1 MSQED
6 LAERHP
12 TEQEE
17 RERFSFRW
25 SDLPLVTADISGTG
39 GVVRTSPDDFRVT
52 EIPLYLP
59 EGTGSHRYLLV
70 EKRGYNTRELVQ
82 ALMRGGVEEKAIG
95 VAGLKDKAAVTVQ
108 WLSVPKRF
116 GEAVGELAALPG
128 VRILDESFHRNK
140 LGIGHLRG
148 NRFEITIRGVRPD
161 ALASAEET
169 LRALAL
175 RGSPNWFGPQR
186 FGRFGG
192 NAYDGL
198 RVLRGEDVPGG
209 HRLKRFFLS
218 ALQSTLFNAILA
230 RRIEAGLYQQVVEG
244 DYARKHDTG
253 GTFLVED
260 AALESPRAERLEISA
275 TLPLFGRK
283 VKQSVGRAGEFEE
296 EVLGEYGLRWVQFA
310 ARHGDRR
317 STRVLLEDVEVSAEV
332 VPEVPEAWDP
342 AVGED
347 ATPHAVPSGRSHGE
361 ESALRLAF
369 SLPKGSYATAVLREI
384 MKEDVDAPFERPEE
398 LE

>member
-1 MSQED
+1 MTQPATGEP
-6 LAERHP
+6 AERD
-12 TEQEE
+12 
-17 RERFSFRW
+17 RYVFRW
-25 SDLPLVTADISGTG
+25 SDLPLVTPDIPGTG
-39 GVVRTSPDDFRVT
+39 GVVRTVPEDFRVT
-52 EIPLYLP
+52 EIPTYLP

-82 ALMRGGVEEKAIG
+82 ALMRGGVEERAIG

-108 WLSVPKRF
+108 WLSVPKRYP
-116 GEAVGELAALPG
+116 EAVGELAALPG

-140 LGIGHLRG
+140 LGIGHLQG
-148 NRFEITIRGVRPD
+148 NRFEITIRGVAQGAEEAARA
-161 ALASAEET
+161 ALAAVAE
-169 LRALAL
+169 

-218 ALQSTLFNAILA
+218 ALQSTLFNALLA
-230 RRIEAGLYQQVVEG
+230 RRIELGLYQQVITG

-260 AALESPRAERLEISA
+260 AVVETPRAERLEISA

-283 VKQSVGRAGEFEE
+283 VKQSVMAAGELEQA
-296 EVLGEYGLRWVQFA
+296 VLDRFGLRWVQFT

-317 STRVLLEDVEVSAEV
+317 STRVLLTDTEVGTVSLAE
-332 VPEVPEAWDP
+332 
-342 AVGED
+342 G
-347 ATPHAVPSGRSHGE
+347 
-361 ESALRLAF
+361 ESALTLAF
-369 SLPKGSYATAVLREI
+369 TLPKGSYATAVLREV
-384 MKEDVDAPFERPEE
+384 MKEEVDAPFERPEDE
-398 LE
+398 PEE

>member
-39 GVVRTSPDDFRVT
+39 GVVRTSPDDFRVM

-260 AALESPRAERLEISA
+260 EREEAGRAWSLQISA
-275 TLPLFGRK
+275 TVPLYGRK
-283 VKQSVGRAGEFEE
+283 VKPSPARAGEFEAQ
-296 EVLGEYGLRWVQFA
+296 VLERLGLSWAGFGSR
-310 ARHGDRR
+310 RGDRR
-317 STRVLLEDVEVSAEV
+317 LTRIIVSEPRVEEV
-332 VPEVPEAWDP
+332 EGGYAISF
-342 AVGED
+342 G
-347 ATPHAVPSGRSHGE
+347 
-361 ESALRLAF
+361 
-369 SLPKGSYATAVLREI
+369 LPKGSYATSVLREV
-384 MKEDVDAPFERPEE
+384 MKAENPELTTLDFRVRQYAPYFKK
-398 LE
+398 